1 MRRILIHFDTDP
13 LPSVFDRVVAVDA
26 GVDEVLSYGGVSALN
41 VEPLVHGAIFT
52 RGPADFKH
60 TAICVGGSRVEEG
73 ERLFA
78 RIGRIFFGPMRV
90 SVMMDSNGSNTTAAA
105 AVLAAKKHTDLNGR
119 SALVLGATG

>member
-52 RGPADFKH
+52 RGPGDLAH
-60 TAICVGGSRVEEG
+60 TAIFIGGSRVEEG
-73 ERLFA
+73 EGLFEKVA
-78 RIGRIFFGPMRV
+78 GVFFGPLRV
-90 SVMMDSNGSNTTAAA
+90 SVMMDSNGS
-105 AVLAAKKHTDLNGR
+105 
-119 SALVLGATG
+119 